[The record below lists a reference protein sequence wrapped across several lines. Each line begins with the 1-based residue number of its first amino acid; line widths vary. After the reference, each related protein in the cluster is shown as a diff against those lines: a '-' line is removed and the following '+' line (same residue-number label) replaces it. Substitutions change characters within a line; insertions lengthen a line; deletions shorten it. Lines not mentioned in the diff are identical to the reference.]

1 MVSLEEAE
9 ILLLNKT
16 PKLKIEEVSLEEA
29 TGRVL
34 SEDIFA
40 KIDNPPFNR
49 SPLDGYA
56 IIAEDTFDLK
66 DFVFLKVID
75 TEYAGHISKKT
86 VKPKT
91 AIKITTGAKI
101 PEGAN
106 TVVRKEDTEFL
117 DGYVK
122 VYKSL
127 KPYENFCFK
136 GEDYK
141 EGQKLISKNTKITAS
156 EVMAIASLGIKK
168 VKVYKKPVIGI
179 INTGDEVQDLGETLK
194 EGKIYNSNGY
204 FLKSRVS
211 ELGCIGKIYNIICDS
226 DEEII
231 KAIKELEEFSDIIIS
246 TGGVSVG
253 EKDRVKESVVKALY
267 DILFWK
273 VDMKP
278 GSPMFAASKGD
289 KLYIGLSGTPVAAA
303 TSFELTGRKV
313 IENMLNQNYNYKKN
327 CILKDEFLKVTSKRR
342 FLRVYVNNQ
351 NEVFINSVYQTP
363 GQVHTM
369 INSNGILEIPKNKE
383 LKLSEKVNVLML

>member
-1 MVSLEEAE
+1 MVSLEEAKV
-9 ILLLNKT
+9 LLLNKT
-16 PKLKIEEVSLEEA
+16 PKLKNEEVSLEEA

-66 DFVFLKVID
+66 DFIKLKVID
-75 TEYAGHISKKT
+75 TQYAGHISKEI

-106 TVVRKEDTEFL
+106 AVVRKEDTEFL

-122 VYKSL
+122 VFTSL
-127 KPYENFCFK
+127 KPYQNFCFK

-141 EGQKLISKNTKITAS
+141 EGKKLISKNTKITAS
-156 EVMAIASLGIKK
+156 EIMAIASLGIKK
-168 VKVYKKPVIGI
+168 VNVYKKPVIGI
-179 INTGDEVQDLGETLK
+179 INTGDEVQELGEPLK

-204 FLKSRVS
+204 FLKSRVL
-211 ELGCIGKIYNIICDS
+211 ELGCIGNIYNIICDS

-231 KAIKELEEFSDIIIS
+231 KAIKDLEESSDIIIS

-253 EKDRVKESVVKALY
+253 EKDRVKESAVKAGY

-278 GSPMFAASKGD
+278 GSPMFAASKGE

-313 IENMLNQNYNYKKN
+313 IENMLNQNSNYKKE

-369 INSNGILEIPKNKE
+369 ISSNGILEVPKKKE
-383 LKLSEKVNVLML
+383 LKVGEKVNVLMI